1 MHKQMTLA
9 VLQPKIKTNPNFH
22 HEWTIPDQSIFYI
35 INLVVKNKEGG
46 AEGRL
51 KIPFFP
57 WKGSLIRE
65 GGGLIEDLG

>member
-1 MHKQMTLA
+1 MTLA

-22 HEWTIPDQSIFYI
+22 HMNKPFQISQSF

-46 AEGRL
+46 AEGGL

-57 WKGSLIRE
+57 RKGGLIRK